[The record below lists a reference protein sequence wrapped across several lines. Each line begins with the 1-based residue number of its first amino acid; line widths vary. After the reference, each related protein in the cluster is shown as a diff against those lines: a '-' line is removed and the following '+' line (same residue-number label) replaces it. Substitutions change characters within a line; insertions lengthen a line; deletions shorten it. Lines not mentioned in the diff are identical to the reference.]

1 MIDKIEA
8 IIYILYISVL
18 LFIFINIKSKPIYFI
33 ILYIYTFLSTYFI
46 ANYCSMLNYIPFKII
61 TVSVYSFL
69 CIFLL
74 YYINKTWKLYKNNTM
89 YILFL
94 FSMPFTYI
102 LLIKFT
108 EAFLDCGDATWKWFN
123 LNYIY
128 VIFTL
133 LLLVFLSLL

>member
-1 MIDKIEA
+1 
-8 IIYILYISVL
+8 
-18 LFIFINIKSKPIYFI
+18 
-33 ILYIYTFLSTYFI
+33 
-46 ANYCSMLNYIPFKII
+46 MLNYIPFKII

-69 CIFLL
+69 YIFLL

-108 EAFLDCGDATWKWFN
+108 EAFWDCGDATWKWFN
-123 LNYIY
+123 LKYIY

-133 LLLVFLSLL
+133 LLLVFLSFLQKILNYLTSL

>member
-1 MIDKIEA
+1 MSVE
-8 IIYILYISVL
+8 IITYIVYISSL
-18 LFIFINIKSKPIYFI
+18 IYIFINMRSKPIHFI
-33 ILYIYTFLSTYFI
+33 ILYIYTFISTYFI

-61 TVSVYSFL
+61 VVSVYSLL
-69 CIFLL
+69 CTFLL
-74 YYINKTWKLYKNNTM
+74 YCINKTWKYYKNNTL

-102 LLIKFT
+102 LLIKIIEQFWG
-108 EAFLDCGDATWKWFN
+108 CGDATWKWFN

-133 LLLVFLSLL
+133 LLLLLLKL